1 MLIRSGWVVLPLV
14 VATWLVSTWGMALV
28 VFLLAW
34 WAAFVLFGSLR
45 EGLIVRGVRNP
56 FSGFG
61 EEQAPQLE
69 DAESRS

>member
-1 MLIRSGWVVLPLV
+1 MLAATLV
-14 VATWLVSTWGMALV
+14 VWLTSTWGMAV
-28 VFLLAW
+28 VIFMLAW
-34 WAAFVLFGSLR
+34 WASYLLFGSLR

-61 EEQAPQLE
+61 EEHAPQLE

>member
-1 MLIRSGWVVLPLV
+1 MAVLIF
-14 VATWLVSTWGMALV
+14 M
-28 VFLLAW
+28 LAW
-34 WAAFVLFGSLR
+34 WASYLLFGSLR